1 LLGEFWGLHP
11 VAYVCLVG
19 SFVFVCWVARV
30 QYSGEPHIYDAVAY
44 LFAAKMYAL
53 GHFWVSV
60 PSGLGDF
67 FPGPFMVQHDGHWF
81 AQYPPGTALTLVPGV
96 WLGIPWV
103 IEPLCGT
110 LALLGIGLVTLRLYS
125 RHAQRRRMAT
135 LVVVLGTLSP
145 FYSYLAA
152 SYLSHAIALFYLVWG
167 LWFLLRCVQGARFG
181 GWNLLPMVFCFGMAA
196 ITRDLVGVLYVVL
209 FVGGI
214 GLLYWRRI
222 RTEKIWR
229 SWYVPG
235 MLAIALALSF
245 VMGELSLNTLLTGN
259 PFLSPRT
266 LFYPADR
273 LGFGQGIGFYG
284 QHTLAA
290 GLVNLDELLTI
301 LAIDLYGW
309 PFYLTFGF
317 LLVPFLTRRAKL
329 VDWYLLA
336 CALIVTLSFVAYF
349 YHGIYLGPRYLFE
362 LLPCLLILTA
372 RGILL
377 LAQWGKLL
385 ELALLRRWSLAH
397 GGWHKL
403 SGLRLLGGMTIVV
416 LLLLVACNL
425 IYYMPRQIA
434 RYQNYS
440 GLPQG
445 ENINLTALYHP
456 NLHNAIVVTS
466 DLGLYQLE
474 LFPLNDPL
482 LHGDIIYAYAS
493 DPSQYAHL
501 HSAFPGRTLY
511 LCDVHFDGSVQYDP
525 LEP

>member
-1 LLGEFWGLHP
+1 
-11 VAYVCLVG
+11 
-19 SFVFVCWVARV
+19 
-30 QYSGEPHIYDAVAY
+30 
-44 LFAAKMYAL
+44 
-53 GHFWVSV
+53 
-60 PSGLGDF
+60 
-67 FPGPFMVQHDGHWF
+67 
-81 AQYPPGTALTLVPGV
+81 
-96 WLGIPWV
+96 
-103 IEPLCGT
+103 
-110 LALLGIGLVTLRLYS
+110 
-125 RHAQRRRMAT
+125 
-135 LVVVLGTLSP
+135 VLGTLSP

-222 RTEKIWR
+222 WTEKIWR

-482 LHGDIIYAYAS
+482 LHDDIIYAYAS
-493 DPSQYAHL
+493 DPSQYARL
-501 HSAFPGRTLY
+501 HSAFPDRALY

-525 LEP
+525 LEL